1 MTARLI
7 EMTRIR
13 ALVLL
18 GALSLMLT
26 ACLSSDL
33 PSSGPAHGRVGATG
47 AVYMTYGLQLNPS
60 FIKGVETPANV
71 KTSALKKFYD
81 NQDLYTTFYR
91 NGRWTR
97 AAMQTLGTLKNAAS
111 EGLSPEAYLPTSLL
125 LSRTLPSNNVQEV
138 DVQLTAGLLAYASDV
153 HQGVHNPR
161 KKPVAQ
167 ELLREGLEWNDFGR
181 FLAGLPPQGRSYQS
195 LRRVLNGSS
204 GSLAVERKKQ
214 IAANMERLRWDHE
227 EVGAARD
234 LRVNIASQT
243 MEIYE
248 RGRLVRDMN
257 VVVGRKSRKTPVLTD
272 KVVSLKFSPDWTAP
286 RSIVQEDYL
295 NRAQSDAAY
304 FDQKGW
310 QVYVDGERTTSA
322 GLDWETVDLDRV
334 TVRQP
339 SGASN
344 ALGGVRFSLTNSQ
357 AIYLHDTNAHN
368 LFQKVQRL
376 YSSGCVRVEDAAWL
390 AHWIMR
396 SEAES
401 MSMDEV
407 RRNMDLSSPKTK
419 RLANHV
425 PVNIAYM
432 TVWVDGTNK
441 LHWEEDVYGHDAK
454 LLKKMRFPTA
464 WGG

>member
-1 MTARLI
+1 M
-7 EMTRIR
+7 
-13 ALVLL
+13 
-18 GALSLMLT
+18 
-26 ACLSSDL
+26 
-33 PSSGPAHGRVGATG
+33 
-47 AVYMTYGLQLNPS
+47 
-60 FIKGVETPANV
+60 
-71 KTSALKKFYD
+71 
-81 NQDLYTTFYR
+81 
-91 NGRWTR
+91 
-97 AAMQTLGTLKNAAS
+97 
-111 EGLSPEAYLPTSLL
+111 
-125 LSRTLPSNNVQEV
+125 
-138 DVQLTAGLLAYASDV
+138 QLTAGLLAYASDV

-161 KKPVAQ
+161 KKAVAQ

-227 EVGAARD
+227 EVGAARE

-243 MEIYE
+243 MEIFE

-322 GLDWETVDLDRV
+322 GVDWETMDLDRV

-357 AIYLHDTNAHN
+357 AIYLHDTNAHS

-396 SEAES
+396 GEAES

-441 LHWEEDVYGHDAK
+441 LHWEEDVYGHDK
-454 LLKKMRFPTA
+454 RLLKKMRFPTA